1 MDAAISDFTFREDSE
16 WKRTN
21 KQPLQ
26 AQTVKTATEKSR
38 LTPTKKSPSA
48 RFAAQNTQPPKY
60 YGKAMPFA

>member
-1 MDAAISDFTFREDSE
+1 MEE
-16 WKRTN
+16 N

-60 YGKAMPFA
+60 YGKAMPFV